1 MSPAIEAVAMT
12 WPPPAS
18 IMSGRKV
25 SAVQTTPFRL
35 TSVIQSSSL
44 SVSSVTGM
52 NEVAPA
58 LANTSWMV
66 PSAALASAFICSIDE
81 RSQTSQWI
89 ATAVPPASLISSATL
104 RALSG
109 RMSAIGDGRALAG
122 QLLGQAHADAAAAA
136 GDHGRLA
143 GDLGHAVPPES
154 RLTGAFR

>member
-25 SAVQTTPFRL
+25 SAVQTTPLRL

-52 NEVAPA
+52 NDVAPA

-89 ATAVPPASLISSATL
+89 ATAVPPASLISPATL

-109 RMSAIGDGRALAG
+109 RMSATATEAPWRASSLARPMPMP
-122 QLLGQAHADAAAAA
+122 LPPPVTTAALPVISVMRSLRRRACR
-136 GDHGRLA
+136 G
-143 GDLGHAVPPES
+143 S
-154 RLTGAFR
+154 